1 MKDNVTIRRCVPG
14 DEQALAMV
22 GQATFLESLA
32 GYVSGADILAHCPN
46 LHSPLIYS
54 QWLHQPSMS
63 MWLAEVQPGGA
74 PVGYLV
80 MGPANEDDPRGAVR
94 IRRVYL
100 LHRFQGMKIG
110 RRLMDAA
117 LAQARR
123 HEACRAVLHVYI
135 KNLAGLAFYHRY
147 GFSIAGAR
155 NYRVNGVDYD
165 NHVMALQ
172 LR

>member
-1 MKDNVTIRRCVPG
+1 MNHKITIRRCVPG

-32 GYVSGADILAHCPN
+32 GYVSGADILAHCQY
-46 LHSPLIYS
+46 LHSPLVYS
-54 QWLHQPSMS
+54 QWLHQPEMS
-63 MWLAEVQPGGA
+63 IWLAETQPGAA

-80 MGPANEDDPRGAVR
+80 MGPAEDDHPDGAVR

-117 LAQARR
+117 LAQARIR
-123 HEACRAVLHVYI
+123 AARRAVLHVYI
-135 KNLAGLAFYHRY
+135 KNLGGLAFHHRY

-165 NHVMALQ
+165 NHIMAIHL
-172 LR
+172 